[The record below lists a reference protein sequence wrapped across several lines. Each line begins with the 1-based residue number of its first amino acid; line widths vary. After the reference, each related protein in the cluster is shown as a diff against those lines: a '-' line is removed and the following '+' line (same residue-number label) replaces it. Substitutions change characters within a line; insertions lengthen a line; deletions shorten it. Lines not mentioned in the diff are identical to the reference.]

1 MRITPGTSLPHPVGR
16 VSWTN
21 YANLAPKTASK
32 LAVRD
37 GDYIKVTANGATI
50 EVPVHVRPGD
60 VESVA
65 IESGWGRKHVGR
77 VGDGV
82 GGNAF
87 ALCAVENG
95 MLRTMGDSVWI
106 EKNGGVRSCGRARPR
121 LYRRPSDC
129 R

>member
-1 MRITPGTSLPHPVGR
+1 MDARTSASGGR

-32 LAVRD
+32 LGLRD

-50 EVPVHVRPGD
+50 EVPAHVQPGD
-60 VESVA
+60 VEGVVT
-65 IESGWGRKHVGR
+65 IETGWGRKHVGR

-87 ALCAVENG
+87 ALCC
-95 MLRTMGDSVWI
+95 D
-106 EKNGGVRSCGRARPR
+106 
-121 LYRRPSDC
+121 
-129 R
+129 